1 MTYHGTFFICD
12 VSAAIDQAKNTDIES
27 IDYPDHVKDN
37 TKELAKLVKRLEQSE
52 PGDKIRHIQ
61 QLSFLMNQSALKTK
75 EKDPRKLQSLSLLT
89 DIDGH
94 IVRYWI
100 PNYLEKNTE
109 RGENLWNKLT
119 GGSDEYSLSI
129 KGKEFEIECGEGLG
143 GFLNQEEIKAFKEE
157 LDSLEINSE
166 DIELEKYDPDKS
178 SFVESRGL
186 EKLHEMCAKAADRE
200 NTVLVYVG
208 PH

>member
-1 MTYHGTFFICD
+1 MTYHGTFFTCD
-12 VSAAIDQAKNTDIES
+12 VSAAIDQAKNTEIES
-27 IDYPDHVKDN
+27 IDQPDHVIE
-37 TKELAKLVKRLEQSE
+37 TTEELAKLDKKLESSE
-52 PGDKIRHIQ
+52 PGDKARDIQ
-61 QLSFLMNQSALKTK
+61 QISFLMKQSAVTV
-75 EKDPRKLQSLSLLT
+75 EEEDPRELQSLSLLT

-94 IVRYWI
+94 IVRNWI

-186 EKLHEMCAKAADRE
+186 EKIHEMCAKAADRE
-200 NTVLVYVG
+200 NTVLIYVG